1 MNDPFRYE
9 NITGADRARALD
21 MAKRMSMDGVTL
33 DPRLLERVLSSP
45 EEFNSKPLEMREAFF
60 ANLGSQPIKVSQN
73 APASGGTSGGA
84 PSGLLDALQ
93 QTRREYEARET
104 TPEAPA
110 TSGLPADLRS
120 ALDETRKEYETQKA
134 TQEAQTKAT
143 NLGSV
148 PTVTQNLAPA
158 AQPPATDRKVGRV
171 MEEPSKLTQ
180 FGRSAASLFDVT
192 VGGIAPS
199 VIEPVTYAGARA
211 FGKGPEEAK
220 KISTAAAEP
229 FESPLGKTLGITE
242 TPEYKG
248 EATRR
253 LFDFVGEN
261 FQKGAAWIA
270 EKTGLPVNDVE
281 NMMGTVAAGAGL
293 KAAPVVQR
301 GTLKGAEA
309 VETALG
315 TAPTAP
321 PVAGALPRIEPQMA
335 PAQPKPR
342 ISYADLQAQLEA
354 RKTAGA
360 TPDLQADFDA
370 KKAMPSMAQTGANPF
385 AGKFTGEET
394 VRGEFPQIKLQKM
407 ANDVPTGEKELRAAV
422 VSEVLGGAENIRP
435 GVVTGNEQTLRN
447 EYVIAKKAGDTPE
460 GIFMREL
467 LANEQNALSRY
478 ASERVDNSG
487 ANPTFVSPAE
497 RGQVINDFFAGR
509 SESGQPPTS
518 LTGFFSAE
526 KQRLYDEARQKVGAN
541 PITTSNVDN
550 LLADPQFRAGLKLT
564 KNQDVAGGAE
574 ELINLARTTGFR
586 DQFGVMHGPNTI
598 GAWDAVRKSLNANWT
613 KDNASTIKTINQAID
628 KDIASAGGGDM
639 IKRADQLHQMEK
651 TIFDSKGIKTIF
663 GEIDSN
669 GVETGI
675 DFEKIPKKVNELSFS
690 QWKHIY
696 DTADKLSQGVLTG
709 PIDPK
714 TKKPKWELV
723 VPDEVRA
730 AAESA
735 KNEMRGNIAREIYQA
750 GAAKA
755 GAWNSNTANNV
766 LNARSDKIR
775 YSFPLDE
782 QQAFHK
788 LNYAG
793 YMMPEQHPYEGGGLQ
808 QRRVGFVEKLTPA
821 AAVVT
826 GTAIGSAID
835 LGSGSAVGA
844 MLGQQAGEKLK
855 ARKTRK
861 EDEKQAKKTET
872 KTKAFGEWGKEVKL
886 KDIGKD

>member
-1 MNDPFRYE
+1 MTF
-9 NITGADRARALD
+9 
-21 MAKRMSMDGVTL
+21 
-33 DPRLLERVLSSP
+33 
-45 EEFNSKPLEMREAFF
+45 
-60 ANLGSQPIKVSQN
+60 
-73 APASGGTSGGA
+73 
-84 PSGLLDALQ
+84 
-93 QTRREYEARET
+93 
-104 TPEAPA
+104 
-110 TSGLPADLRS
+110 
-120 ALDETRKEYETQKA
+120 
-134 TQEAQTKAT
+134 
-143 NLGSV
+143 
-148 PTVTQNLAPA
+148 
-158 AQPPATDRKVGRV
+158 
-171 MEEPSKLTQ
+171 
-180 FGRSAASLFDVT
+180 
-192 VGGIAPS
+192 
-199 VIEPVTYAGARA
+199 
-211 FGKGPEEAK
+211 
-220 KISTAAAEP
+220 
-229 FESPLGKTLGITE
+229 
-242 TPEYKG
+242 
-248 EATRR
+248 
-253 LFDFVGEN
+253 
-261 FQKGAAWIA
+261 
-270 EKTGLPVNDVE
+270 
-281 NMMGTVAAGAGL
+281 
-293 KAAPVVQR
+293 
-301 GTLKGAEA
+301 
-309 VETALG
+309 
-315 TAPTAP
+315 
-321 PVAGALPRIEPQMA
+321 
-335 PAQPKPR
+335 
-342 ISYADLQAQLEA
+342 
-354 RKTAGA
+354 
-360 TPDLQADFDA
+360 
-370 KKAMPSMAQTGANPF
+370 
-385 AGKFTGEET
+385 
-394 VRGEFPQIKLQKM
+394 
-407 ANDVPTGEKELRAAV
+407 
-422 VSEVLGGAENIRP
+422 
-435 GVVTGNEQTLRN
+435 
-447 EYVIAKKAGDTPE
+447 
-460 GIFMREL
+460 L
-467 LANEQNALSRY
+467 LA
-478 ASERVDNSG
+478 G
-487 ANPTFVSPAE
+487 VSL
-497 RGQVINDFFAGR
+497 
-509 SESGQPPTS
+509 GQPPTS

-808 QRRVGFVEKLTPA
+808 QRRVGFVEKLTPS

-826 GTAIGSAID
+826 GTAIGTAID
-835 LGSGSAVGA
+835 PGVGSMIGS
-844 MLGQQAGEKLK
+844 MFGQQAGEKLK
-855 ARKTRK
+855 ARKARK
-861 EDEKQAKKTET
+861 EEEKQAKKTET

>member
-1 MNDPFRYE
+1 MNDPFRLG
-9 NITGADRARALD
+9 NMTGADKTRALD
-21 MAKRMSMDGVTL
+21 MAKRMSMDGVPL
-33 DPRLLERVLSSP
+33 DTRLLERQLSS
-45 EEFNSKPLEMREAFF
+45 EAEFNAVNPKIRQELFKSLD
-60 ANLGSQPIKVSQN
+60 SQPIRVSQN
-73 APASGGTSGGA
+73 APTSSG
-84 PSGLLDALQ
+84 GLLDALR
-93 QTRREYEARET
+93 QTRREYETRET
-104 TPEAPA
+104 TKPQADSA
-110 TSGLPADLRS
+110 LPTDLRS
-120 ALDETRKEYETQKA
+120 ALRETRKEYETQKA

-143 NLGSV
+143 NLESV

-171 MEEPSKLTQ
+171 IEEPSKLTQ

-192 VGGIAPS
+192 VGGIAS
-199 VIEPVTYAGARA
+199 GVIEPVTYAGARA

-229 FESPLGKTLGITE
+229 FESPLGRTLEITE

-315 TAPTAP
+315 TAP

-509 SESGQPPTS
+509 SELGQPPTS

-808 QRRVGFVEKLTPA
+808 QRRVGFVEKLTPS

-826 GTAIGSAID
+826 GTAIGTAID
-835 LGSGSAVGA
+835 PGVGSMIGS
-844 MLGQQAGEKLK
+844 MFGQQAGEKLK
-855 ARKTRK
+855 ARKARK
-861 EDEKQAKKTET
+861 EEEKQAKKTET